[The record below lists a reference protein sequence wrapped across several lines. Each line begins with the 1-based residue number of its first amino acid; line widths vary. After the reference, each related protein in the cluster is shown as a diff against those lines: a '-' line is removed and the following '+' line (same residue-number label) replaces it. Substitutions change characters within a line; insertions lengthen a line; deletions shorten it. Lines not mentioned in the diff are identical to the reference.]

1 MSGAFF
7 VLVYRSASN
16 KESAPADECERRCG
30 ALNQTDFTQLMQQYQ
45 KLVYTVCLQFVHNP
59 HTAEDLT
66 QDTFLSA
73 WSSIDRCE
81 PQYHKQWLV
90 RVAANKCKDHLKS
103 SWARRVEA
111 QSDETMPEPR
121 GTPPPGSGLQSAE
134 PDPQDE
140 FMRQTDAAELETMV
154 RTLREPYGR
163 IAVLYFLEHKT
174 TAEIAAAVGRPP
186 ATVNNQLWRAK
197 NILRQ
202 QIIERRQKE

>member
-81 PQYHKQWLV
+81 PQYYKQWLV

>member
-81 PQYHKQWLV
+81 PQYYKQWLV

-111 QSDETMPEPR
+111 QSDETMP
-121 GTPPPGSGLQSAE
+121 
-134 PDPQDE
+134 
-140 FMRQTDAAELETMV
+140 
-154 RTLREPYGR
+154 
-163 IAVLYFLEHKT
+163 
-174 TAEIAAAVGRPP
+174 
-186 ATVNNQLWRAK
+186 
-197 NILRQ
+197 
-202 QIIERRQKE
+202 